1 MDKIYISVTKYR
13 GYNASN
19 NSNQISLNIK
29 IIRKKNIIKRWTKK
43 CVKNINKFVRK
54 LLNKKLINKYYCF
67 LCTNLKYFFK

>member
-29 IIRKKNIIKRWTKK
+29 IIRKK
-43 CVKNINKFVRK
+43 K
-54 LLNKKLINKYYCF
+54 LLKDE
-67 LCTNLKYFFK
+67 LKNV